1 MITLLLF
8 GSFFLFLALGIPVAF
23 SLGLAAV
30 TVLIT
35 TDGFQVLDVVPSV
48 MFPSM
53 SSGTLL
59 AIPFFILAGIV
70 MQYTG
75 ISQRLVDL
83 AFLVFGRFSHGL
95 AAVTIISA
103 FFFSAISGSGPATVA
118 AIGAILIP
126 ALVRNGYQKKHAVS
140 LVAASG
146 LMGIV
151 VPPSIA
157 FIIFAVVASEFGS
170 ISITRLFIAGIVP
183 GIIMALAF
191 FIAALFV
198 PRVRELAGLPVKSG
212 RGLLA
217 AGTGPSTTS
226 GAEAVVTSDST
237 VGPATASP
245 TPSTAS
251 ESGMTRTRLLKTGT
265 AGTSGP
271 TTGRA
276 TSAGSGATTAGAGSM
291 TGSGNGTVGVT
302 GTGTHAEGS
311 FGEFLAALV
320 KAIPGLLI
328 PVIILGGI
336 YGGIFTPTEAGAVA
350 SVFALLVGF
359 FVYRELKL
367 PDLPKVFLES
377 GVSTAVIMFI
387 VGVASLFSYVI
398 TVEGIAET
406 VSTAVLSV
414 TDNKFVILAVITIIL
429 LIVGAFVDAIS
440 AFYLFIPILVP
451 ILLGVGVDMT
461 TIGVFMTVNLAIG
474 LFTLPVGLNL
484 YVGAGIG
491 KIRIEEV
498 IRGVMP
504 FLIAAIIA
512 LLLITYIPAISNWL
526 PDLLDVG

>member
-1 MITLLLF
+1 MIALLLF
-8 GSFFLFLALGIPVAF
+8 GSFFLFLGLGIPVAF
-23 SLGLAAV
+23 ALGLSAV

-35 TDGFQVLDVVPSV
+35 TDGLQVLDVVPSV

-59 AIPFFILAGIV
+59 AIPFFVLAGIV

-146 LMGIV
+146 SMGIV

-157 FIIFAVVASEFGS
+157 FIIFAVVAAEFGKIS
-170 ISITRLFIAGIVP
+170 ISRLFIAGIVP

-198 PRVRELAGLPVKSG
+198 PRVRELAGLPVKTKTG
-212 RGLLA
+212 A
-217 AGTGPSTTS
+217 EAGTG
-226 GAEAVVTSDST
+226 
-237 VGPATASP
+237 TAS
-245 TPSTAS
+245 TGAS
-251 ESGMTRTRLLKTGT
+251 
-265 AGTSGP
+265 A
-271 TTGRA
+271 
-276 TSAGSGATTAGAGSM
+276 AGSGDGAAAGKTQLLTKNGKAASARSGSSGAGV
-291 TGSGNGTVGVT
+291 GTADPTVT
-302 GTGTHAEGS
+302 VNPAGG
-311 FGEFLAALV
+311 FGEILTALV

-350 SVFALLVGF
+350 SVYALIVGV
-359 FVYRELKL
+359 FVYRELTWK
-367 PDLPKVFLES
+367 DMPKVFLES

-398 TVEGIAET
+398 TVEGVADRISA
-406 VSTAVLSV
+406 AVLGV
-414 TDNKFVILAVITIIL
+414 TDNKYLILAAITIVL

-451 ILLGVGVDMT
+451 ILIGVGVDMT

-474 LFTLPVGLNL
+474 LFTPPVGLNL
-484 YVGAGIG
+484 YVGAVIG
-491 KIRIEEV
+491 KVKLEEV
-498 IRGVMP
+498 LRGVVP
-504 FLIAAIIA
+504 FLICAIIA

-526 PDLLDVG
+526 PDLLGVG

>member
-1 MITLLLF
+1 MIELLLF

-23 SLGLAAV
+23 SLGLSAV

-35 TDGFQVLDVVPSV
+35 TDGLQVLDVVPSV

-59 AIPFFILAGIV
+59 AIPFFVLAGII

-75 ISQRLVDL
+75 ISQRLIDL

-146 LMGIV
+146 SMGIV

-170 ISITRLFIAGIVP
+170 ISISRLFIAGIVP
-183 GIIMALAF
+183 GVIMAVAF
-191 FIAALFV
+191 FVAALFV
-198 PRVRELAGLPVKSG
+198 PRVRELAGLPTKAKSG
-212 RGLLA
+212 TSDSGLLTKGQNSA
-217 AGTGPSTTS
+217 AEATVTS
-226 GAEAVVTSDST
+226 GASAGASAGDGSTTTQLLT
-237 VGPATASP
+237 VGPDAADPTATVDP
-245 TPSTAS
+245 
-251 ESGMTRTRLLKTGT
+251 
-265 AGTSGP
+265 
-271 TTGRA
+271 
-276 TSAGSGATTAGAGSM
+276 
-291 TGSGNGTVGVT
+291 
-302 GTGTHAEGS
+302 EGG
-311 FGEFLAALV
+311 FGEFLTALV

-336 YGGIFTPTEAGAVA
+336 YGGVFTPTEAGAVA
-350 SVFALLVGF
+350 SVFALLVGL
-359 FVYRELKL
+359 FVYRELKWT
-367 PDLPKVFLES
+367 DLPKVFLES

-398 TVEGIAET
+398 TVEGIAER
-406 VSTAVLSV
+406 VSTAVLGV
-414 TDNKFVILAVITIIL
+414 TDNKFVILAVITVIL

-474 LFTLPVGLNL
+474 LFTPPVGLNL

-491 KIRIEEV
+491 KVKLEEV
-498 IRGVMP
+498 VRGIMP
-504 FLIAAIIA
+504 FLICAIIA
-512 LLLITYIPAISNWL
+512 LLFITYIPAISNWL
-526 PDLLDVG
+526 PDLLGVG

>member
-8 GSFFLFLALGIPVAF
+8 GSFFLFLGLGIPVAF

-30 TVLIT
+30 VTLVT
-35 TDGFQVLDVVPSV
+35 TDGIQVLDVVPSV

-83 AFLVFGRFSHGL
+83 AFLIFGRLRHGL

-146 LMGIV
+146 SMGIV

-157 FIIFAVVASEFGS
+157 FIIFAVVAAEFGS
-170 ISITRLFIAGIVP
+170 ISISRLFIAGIVP

-198 PRVRELAGLPVKSG
+198 PRVRELAGLPVKAKTDTE
-212 RGLLA
+212 A
-217 AGTGPSTTS
+217 A
-226 GAEAVVTSDST
+226 
-237 VGPATASP
+237 
-245 TPSTAS
+245 
-251 ESGMTRTRLLKTGT
+251 
-265 AGTSGP
+265 
-271 TTGRA
+271 
-276 TSAGSGATTAGAGSM
+276 AGSGATGPAAGASTSANAAPGSANGASG
-291 TGSGNGTVGVT
+291 TGGSGDRAAGSKTQLLTTNGKAASASSGVSGSGPVGSGDPTATVDP
-302 GTGTHAEGS
+302 EGG
-311 FGEFLAALV
+311 FGEILTALV

-350 SVFALLVGF
+350 SVYALIVGV
-359 FVYRELKL
+359 FVYRELTWK
-367 PDLPKVFLES
+367 DMPKVFLES

-398 TVEGIAET
+398 TVEGVADRI
-406 VSTAVLSV
+406 SSAVLSV
-414 TDNKFVILAVITIIL
+414 TDNKYLILAAITIIL

-451 ILLGVGVDMT
+451 ILIGVGVDMT

-474 LFTLPVGLNL
+474 LFTPPVGLNL

-491 KIRIEEV
+491 KIKLEEV
-498 IRGVMP
+498 VRGIVP
-504 FLIAAIIA
+504 FLVCAIIA
-512 LLLITYIPAISNWL
+512 LLLITYIPALSNWL
-526 PDLLDVG
+526 PDLLGVG

>member
-1 MITLLLF
+1 MIALLLF
-8 GSFFLFLALGIPVAF
+8 GSFFLFLGLGIPVAF
-23 SLGLAAV
+23 ALGLSAV
-30 TVLIT
+30 VTLVT
-35 TDGFQVLDVVPSV
+35 TDGVQVLDVVPSV

-83 AFLVFGRFSHGL
+83 AFLIFGRLRHGL

-146 LMGIV
+146 SMGIV

-157 FIIFAVVASEFGS
+157 FIIFAVVAAEFGKIS
-170 ISITRLFIAGIVP
+170 ISRLFIAGIVP
-183 GIIMALAF
+183 GIIMAVAF

-198 PRVRELAGLPVKSG
+198 PRVRELAGLPVRTK
-212 RGLLA
+212 
-217 AGTGPSTTS
+217 PD
-226 GAEAVVTSDST
+226 AEAVMGSTST
-237 VGPATASP
+237 GAS
-245 TPSTAS
+245 AS
-251 ESGMTRTRLLKTGT
+251 G
-265 AGTSGP
+265 
-271 TTGRA
+271 
-276 TSAGSGATTAGAGSM
+276 SAGADSAGNGGSGDSAAGSKTQLLTANGKAASANSGS
-291 TGSGNGTVGVT
+291 TGSSVGAADPTATVNP
-302 GTGTHAEGS
+302 EGG
-311 FGEFLAALV
+311 FGEIMTALV

-336 YGGIFTPTEAGAVA
+336 YGGVFTPTEAGAVA
-350 SVFALLVGF
+350 SVYALIVGV
-359 FVYRELKL
+359 FVYRELTWK
-367 PDLPKVFLES
+367 DMPKVFLES

-398 TVEGIAET
+398 TVEGVADRI
-406 VSTAVLSV
+406 STAVLGV
-414 TDNKFVILAVITIIL
+414 TDNKYLILAAITIIL

-451 ILLGVGVDMT
+451 ILIGVGVDMT

-474 LFTLPVGLNL
+474 LFTPPVGLNL

-491 KIRIEEV
+491 KAKLEEV
-498 IRGVMP
+498 VRGILP
-504 FLIAAIIA
+504 FLVCAIVA

-526 PDLLDVG
+526 PDLLGVG

>member
-1 MITLLLF
+1 MIELLLF

-23 SLGLAAV
+23 SLGLSAV

-35 TDGFQVLDVVPSV
+35 TDGLQVLDVVPSV

-59 AIPFFILAGIV
+59 AIPFFVLAGII

-75 ISQRLVDL
+75 ISQRLIDL
-83 AFLVFGRFSHGL
+83 AFIVFGRFSHGL

-126 ALVRNGYQKKHAVS
+126 ALVRNGYAKKHAIS

-146 LMGIV
+146 SMGIV

-157 FIIFAVVASEFGS
+157 FIIFAVVASEYGS
-170 ISITRLFIAGIVP
+170 ISISRLFIAGIVP
-183 GIIMALAF
+183 GIIMAAAF

-198 PRVRELAGLPVKSG
+198 PRVRDLAGLPVKSG
-212 RGLLA
+212 RE
-217 AGTGPSTTS
+217 PRSETT
-226 GAEAVVTSDST
+226 GAEAN
-237 VGPATASP
+237 AASAGDG
-245 TPSTAS
+245 AS
-251 ESGMTRTRLLKTGT
+251 AS
-265 AGTSGP
+265 AGTSG
-271 TTGRA
+271 TRTL
-276 TSAGSGATTAGAGSM
+276 TS
-291 TGSGNGTVGVT
+291 TGSGGTRHPGT
-302 GTGTHAEGS
+302 RHPGTGHPGS
-311 FGEFLAALV
+311 GDGPVPAPTDTVDPNGGLAEFLGLLV

-350 SVFALLVGF
+350 SVFALAVGI
-359 FVYRELKL
+359 FVYRELKWT
-367 PDLPKVFLES
+367 DLPKVFLES

-398 TVEGIAET
+398 TVEGVADR
-406 VSTAVLSV
+406 VSTAVLGV

-451 ILLGVGVDMT
+451 ILIGVGVDMT

-474 LFTLPVGLNL
+474 LFTPPVGLNL

-491 KIRIEEV
+491 KARLEDV
-498 IRGVMP
+498 VRGILP
-504 FLIAAIIA
+504 FLICAIIA

-526 PDLLDVG
+526 PDILGVG

>member
-1 MITLLLF
+1 EMSALLLF
-8 GSFFLFLALGIPVAF
+8 GSFFLFLGIGITVAF
-23 SLGLAAV
+23 SLGLSAV
-30 TVLIT
+30 FNQAT
-35 TDGFQVLDVVPSV
+35 TDGVQVLGVVPSV

-83 AFLVFGRFSHGL
+83 AFLIFGRFSHGL

-126 ALVRNGYQKKHAVS
+126 ALVRNGYRKKHAVS

-146 LMGIV
+146 AMGIV

-157 FIIFAVVASEFGS
+157 FIIFAVVAAEFGS
-170 ISITRLFIAGIVP
+170 ISISRLFIAGIVP

-191 FIAALFV
+191 LIAALFV
-198 PRVRELAGLPVKSG
+198 PRVREVAGLPVRAGAKTG
-212 RGLLA
+212 RLLA
-217 AGTGPSTTS
+217 AGPTETGTTAS
-226 GAEAVVTSDST
+226 RAKNQST
-237 VGPATASP
+237 VDSENGP
-245 TPSTAS
+245 
-251 ESGMTRTRLLKTGT
+251 G
-265 AGTSGP
+265 AGEQ
-271 TTGRA
+271 
-276 TSAGSGATTAGAGSM
+276 SAGKTKLLAAGGRGKSAATGGGGAGSA
-291 TGSGNGTVGVT
+291 TSGSASDPFAADPTVTVDSDG
-302 GTGTHAEGS
+302 G
-311 FGEFLAALV
+311 FGEILTALL
-320 KAIPGLLI
+320 KAVPGLLI

-350 SVFALLVGF
+350 SVYALVVGV
-359 FVYRELKL
+359 FVYRELTWK
-367 PDLPKVFLES
+367 DMPKVFLES

-398 TVEGIAET
+398 TVEGVAERI
-406 VSTAVLSV
+406 STAVLSV
-414 TDNKFVILAVITIIL
+414 TDNKYLILAVITVIL

-451 ILLGVGVDMT
+451 ILIGVGVDMT

-474 LFTLPVGLNL
+474 LFTPPVG
-484 YVGAGIG
+484 
-491 KIRIEEV
+491 
-498 IRGVMP
+498 
-504 FLIAAIIA
+504 
-512 LLLITYIPAISNWL
+512 
-526 PDLLDVG
+526 

>member
-1 MITLLLF
+1 MIALLLF
-8 GSFFLFLALGIPVAF
+8 GSFFLFLGLGIPVAF
-23 SLGLAAV
+23 ALGLSAV
-30 TVLIT
+30 VTLVT
-35 TDGFQVLDVVPSV
+35 TDGVQVLDVVPSV

-83 AFLVFGRFSHGL
+83 AFLIFGRLRHGL

-146 LMGIV
+146 SMGIV

-157 FIIFAVVASEFGS
+157 FIIFAVVAAEFGS
-170 ISITRLFIAGIVP
+170 ISISRLFIAGIVP

-198 PRVRELAGLPVKSG
+198 PRVRELAGLPVK
-212 RGLLA
+212 A
-217 AGTGPSTTS
+217 KP
-226 GAEAVVTSDST
+226 GAEAGPGS
-237 VGPATASP
+237 PATGAS
-245 TPSTAS
+245 A
-251 ESGMTRTRLLKTGT
+251 
-265 AGTSGP
+265 
-271 TTGRA
+271 
-276 TSAGSGATTAGAGSM
+276 AGSGDGAAAGKTQLLTKNGKVASASSGSSGAGV
-291 TGSGNGTVGVT
+291 GTADPTVT
-302 GTGTHAEGS
+302 VNPAGG
-311 FGEFLAALV
+311 FGEILTALV

-350 SVFALLVGF
+350 SVYALIVGV
-359 FVYRELKL
+359 FVYRELTWK
-367 PDLPKVFLES
+367 DMPKVFLES

-398 TVEGIAET
+398 TVEGVADRI
-406 VSTAVLSV
+406 STAVLGV
-414 TDNKFVILAVITIIL
+414 TDNKYLILAAITIIL

-451 ILLGVGVDMT
+451 ILIGVGVDMT

-474 LFTLPVGLNL
+474 LFTPPVGLNL

-491 KIRIEEV
+491 KVKLEEV
-498 IRGVMP
+498 VRGVVP
-504 FLIAAIIA
+504 FLICAIIA

-526 PDLLDVG
+526 PDLLGVG

>member
-1 MITLLLF
+1 MIALLLF
-8 GSFFLFLALGIPVAF
+8 GSFFLFLGLGIPVAF
-23 SLGLAAV
+23 ALGLSAV
-30 TVLIT
+30 VTLVT
-35 TDGFQVLDVVPSV
+35 TDGVQVLDVVPSV

-83 AFLVFGRFSHGL
+83 AFLIFGRLRHGL

-146 LMGIV
+146 SMGIV

-157 FIIFAVVASEFGS
+157 FIIFAVVAAEFGKIS
-170 ISITRLFIAGIVP
+170 ISRLFIAGIVP

-198 PRVRELAGLPVKSG
+198 PRVRELAGLPVK
-212 RGLLA
+212 A
-217 AGTGPSTTS
+217 KP
-226 GAEAVVTSDST
+226 GAEAGPGS
-237 VGPATASP
+237 PATGAS
-245 TPSTAS
+245 A
-251 ESGMTRTRLLKTGT
+251 
-265 AGTSGP
+265 
-271 TTGRA
+271 
-276 TSAGSGATTAGAGSM
+276 AGSGDGAAAGKTQLLTKNGKAASAESGS
-291 TGSGNGTVGVT
+291 SGADVGTVDPTVT
-302 GTGTHAEGS
+302 VNPEGG
-311 FGEFLAALV
+311 FGEILTALV

-328 PVIILGGI
+328 PVIIFGGI

-350 SVFALLVGF
+350 SVYALIVGV
-359 FVYRELKL
+359 FVYRELTWK
-367 PDLPKVFLES
+367 DMPKVFLES

-398 TVEGIAET
+398 TVEGVADRI
-406 VSTAVLSV
+406 STAVLGV
-414 TDNKFVILAVITIIL
+414 TDNKYLILAAITIIL

-451 ILLGVGVDMT
+451 ILIGVGVDMT

-474 LFTLPVGLNL
+474 LFTPPVGLNL

-491 KIRIEEV
+491 KVKLEEV
-498 IRGVMP
+498 VRGVVP
-504 FLIAAIIA
+504 FLICAIIA

-526 PDLLDVG
+526 PDLLGVG

>member
-8 GSFFLFLALGIPVAF
+8 GSFFLFLGLGIPVAF
-23 SLGLAAV
+23 ALGLSAV
-30 TVLIT
+30 VTLVT
-35 TDGFQVLDVVPSV
+35 TDGVQVLDVVPSV

-59 AIPFFILAGIV
+59 AIPFFVLAGIV

-146 LMGIV
+146 SMGIV

-157 FIIFAVVASEFGS
+157 FIIFAVVAAEFGS
-170 ISITRLFIAGIVP
+170 ISISRLFIAGIVP

-191 FIAALFV
+191 FVAALFV
-198 PRVRELAGLPVKSG
+198 PRVREVAGLPVKNRTGAEAGPGSASTG
-212 RGLLA
+212 AGGARSTAVDGG
-217 AGTGPSTTS
+217 AGTGGSGDGAAAGKTQLLTTDGRVASASS
-226 GAEAVVTSDST
+226 GS
-237 VGPATASP
+237 G
-245 TPSTAS
+245 AS
-251 ESGMTRTRLLKTGT
+251 ESGSL
-265 AGTSGP
+265 
-271 TTGRA
+271 
-276 TSAGSGATTAGAGSM
+276 GSGSV
-291 TGSGNGTVGVT
+291 GSGSVGPGDPTATVDPHGGVS
-302 GTGTHAEGS
+302 EILS
-311 FGEFLAALV
+311 ALV

-350 SVFALLVGF
+350 SVYALIVGV
-359 FVYRELKL
+359 FVYRELGWK
-367 PDLPKVFLES
+367 DLPKVFLES

-398 TVEGIAET
+398 TVEGIAERI
-406 VSTAVLSV
+406 STAVLSV
-414 TDNKFVILAVITIIL
+414 TDNKYLILAVITVVL

-451 ILLGVGVDMT
+451 ILIGVGVDMT

-474 LFTLPVGLNL
+474 LFTPPVGLNL

-491 KIRIEEV
+491 KVRLEEV
-498 IRGVMP
+498 VRGIMP
-504 FLIAAIIA
+504 FLVCAIIA

-526 PDLLDVG
+526 PDLLGVG

>member
-1 MITLLLF
+1 MIALLLF
-8 GSFFLFLALGIPVAF
+8 GSFFLFLGLGIPVAF
-23 SLGLAAV
+23 ALGLSAV
-30 TVLIT
+30 VTLVT

-83 AFLVFGRFSHGL
+83 AFLIFGRLRHGL

-126 ALVRNGYQKKHAVS
+126 ALVRHGYQKKHAVS

-146 LMGIV
+146 SMGIV

-157 FIIFAVVASEFGS
+157 FIIFAVVVAEFGKIS
-170 ISITRLFIAGIVP
+170 ISRLFIAGIVP

-198 PRVRELAGLPVKSG
+198 PRVRELAGLPV
-212 RGLLA
+212 RA
-217 AGTGPSTTS
+217 TT
-226 GAEAVVTSDST
+226 GAE
-237 VGPATASP
+237 
-245 TPSTAS
+245 
-251 ESGMTRTRLLKTGT
+251 
-265 AGTSGP
+265 
-271 TTGRA
+271 
-276 TSAGSGATTAGAGSM
+276 AGAGSTSTAAGSDSAGNGGSGASVAGDSAAAGKTQLLTTNGKAASASSGS
-291 TGSGNGTVGVT
+291 TGSGVGTVDPTVT
-302 GTGTHAEGS
+302 DHHDGG
-311 FGEFLAALV
+311 FGEFMSALV

-350 SVFALLVGF
+350 SVYALVVGV
-359 FVYRELKL
+359 FVYRELSWK
-367 PDLPKVFLES
+367 DMPKVFLES

-398 TVEGIAET
+398 TVEGVADRI
-406 VSTAVLSV
+406 STAVLGV
-414 TDNKFVILAVITIIL
+414 TDNKYLILAAITIIL

-440 AFYLFIPILVP
+440 AFYLFVPILVP
-451 ILLGVGVDMT
+451 ILIGVGVDMT

-474 LFTLPVGLNL
+474 LFTPPVGLNL

-491 KIRIEEV
+491 KIRLEEV
-498 IRGVMP
+498 ARGIMP
-504 FLIAAIIA
+504 FLICAIIA

-526 PDLLDVG
+526 PDLLGVG

>member
-1 MITLLLF
+1 MIALLLF
-8 GSFFLFLALGIPVAF
+8 GSFFLFLGLGIPVAF
-23 SLGLAAV
+23 ALGLSAV
-30 TVLIT
+30 VTLVT
-35 TDGFQVLDVVPSV
+35 TDGVQVLDVVPSV

-83 AFLVFGRFSHGL
+83 AFLIFGRLRHGL

-146 LMGIV
+146 SMGIV

-157 FIIFAVVASEFGS
+157 FIIFAVVAAEFGKIS
-170 ISITRLFIAGIVP
+170 ISRLFIAGIVP

-198 PRVRELAGLPVKSG
+198 PRVRELAGLPVK
-212 RGLLA
+212 A
-217 AGTGPSTTS
+217 KT
-226 GAEAVVTSDST
+226 GAEAGPGSAST
-237 VGPATASP
+237 GATA
-245 TPSTAS
+245 
-251 ESGMTRTRLLKTGT
+251 
-265 AGTSGP
+265 
-271 TTGRA
+271 
-276 TSAGSGATTAGAGSM
+276 
-291 TGSGNGTVGVT
+291 TGSGSGSAGNGGSGDGAAGGKTQLLTTNGKAASASSGSSGSGVGTVDPTVT
-302 GTGTHAEGS
+302 VNPEGG
-311 FGEFLAALV
+311 FGEIMTALV

-350 SVFALLVGF
+350 SVYALIVGV
-359 FVYRELKL
+359 FVYRELGWK
-367 PDLPKVFLES
+367 DMPKVFLES

-398 TVEGIAET
+398 TVEGVADRI
-406 VSTAVLSV
+406 STAVLGV
-414 TDNKFVILAVITIIL
+414 TDNKYLILAAITIIL

-451 ILLGVGVDMT
+451 ILIGVGVDMT

-474 LFTLPVGLNL
+474 LFTPIV
-484 YVGAGIG
+484 VMSTPTPMRIG
-491 KIRIEEV
+491 TRIGMN
-498 IRGVMP
+498 R
-504 FLIAAIIA
+504 
-512 LLLITYIPAISNWL
+512 
-526 PDLLDVG
+526 

>member
-1 MITLLLF
+1 MIALLLF
-8 GSFFLFLALGIPVAF
+8 GSFFLFLGIGIPVAF
-23 SLGLAAV
+23 SLGLSAV
-30 TVLIT
+30 FTLVT
-35 TDGFQVLDVVPSV
+35 TDGVQVLGVVPSV

-83 AFLVFGRFSHGL
+83 AFLIFGRFSHGL

-146 LMGIV
+146 SMGIV

-157 FIIFAVVASEFGS
+157 FIIFAVVAAEFGS
-170 ISITRLFIAGIVP
+170 ISISRLFIAGIVP

-198 PRVRELAGLPVKSG
+198 PRVRELAGLPARAGAKTG
-212 RGLLA
+212 RLLA
-217 AGTGPSTTS
+217 AGPTEVGTTAS
-226 GAEAVVTSDST
+226 GAESQSRVDSENGADEQSAGKT
-237 VGPATASP
+237 KLLAAGGRGKSAANGNGGAAS
-245 TPSTAS
+245 A
-251 ESGMTRTRLLKTGT
+251 
-265 AGTSGP
+265 TSGSGSDPFAANP
-271 TTGRA
+271 TA
-276 TSAGSGATTAGAGSM
+276 TVDSDGGFAEILTA
-291 TGSGNGTVGVT
+291 
-302 GTGTHAEGS
+302 
-311 FGEFLAALV
+311 LL

-350 SVFALLVGF
+350 SVYAVVVGV
-359 FVYRELKL
+359 FVYRELTWK
-367 PDLPKVFLES
+367 DMPKVFLES

-398 TVEGIAET
+398 TVEGVAERI
-406 VSTAVLSV
+406 STAVLSV
-414 TDNKFVILAVITIIL
+414 TDNKYLILAVITVIL
-429 LIVGAFVDAIS
+429 FIVGAFVDAIS

-451 ILLGVGVDMT
+451 ILIGVGVDMT

-474 LFTLPVGLNL
+474 LFTPPVGLNL

-491 KIRIEEV
+491 KVRLEEV
-498 IRGVMP
+498 VRGIMP
-504 FLIAAIIA
+504 FLICAIIA

-526 PDLLDVG
+526 PDLLGVG

>member
-1 MITLLLF
+1 MIALLLF
-8 GSFFLFLALGIPVAF
+8 GSFFLFLGLGIPVAF
-23 SLGLAAV
+23 ALGLSAV
-30 TVLIT
+30 VTLVT
-35 TDGFQVLDVVPSV
+35 TDGVQVLDVVPSV

-83 AFLVFGRFSHGL
+83 AFLIFGRLRHGL

-146 LMGIV
+146 SMGIV

-157 FIIFAVVASEFGS
+157 FIIFAVVAAEFGS
-170 ISITRLFIAGIVP
+170 ISISRLFIAGIVP

-198 PRVRELAGLPVKSG
+198 PRVRELAGLPVK
-212 RGLLA
+212 A
-217 AGTGPSTTS
+217 KP
-226 GAEAVVTSDST
+226 GAEAGPGS
-237 VGPATASP
+237 PATGAS
-245 TPSTAS
+245 A
-251 ESGMTRTRLLKTGT
+251 
-265 AGTSGP
+265 
-271 TTGRA
+271 
-276 TSAGSGATTAGAGSM
+276 AGSGDGAAAGKTQLLTKNGKAASAESGS
-291 TGSGNGTVGVT
+291 SGADVGTVDPTVT
-302 GTGTHAEGS
+302 VNPEGG
-311 FGEFLAALV
+311 FGEILTALV

-350 SVFALLVGF
+350 SVYALIVGV
-359 FVYRELKL
+359 FVYRELTWK
-367 PDLPKVFLES
+367 DMPKVFLES

-398 TVEGIAET
+398 TVEGVADRI
-406 VSTAVLSV
+406 STAVLGV
-414 TDNKFVILAVITIIL
+414 TDNKYLILAAITIIL

-451 ILLGVGVDMT
+451 ILIGVGVDMT

-474 LFTLPVGLNL
+474 LFTPPVGLNL

-491 KIRIEEV
+491 KVKLEEV
-498 IRGVMP
+498 VRGVVP
-504 FLIAAIIA
+504 FLICAIIA

-526 PDLLDVG
+526 PDLLGVG

>member
-1 MITLLLF
+1 MIALLLF
-8 GSFFLFLALGIPVAF
+8 GSFFLFLGLGIPVAF
-23 SLGLAAV
+23 ALGLSAV
-30 TVLIT
+30 VTLVT
-35 TDGFQVLDVVPSV
+35 TDGVQVLDVVPSV

-83 AFLVFGRFSHGL
+83 AFLIFGRLRHGL

-146 LMGIV
+146 SMGIV

-157 FIIFAVVASEFGS
+157 FIIFAVVAAEFGKIS
-170 ISITRLFIAGIVP
+170 ISRLFIAGIVP
-183 GIIMALAF
+183 GIIMAVAF

-198 PRVRELAGLPVKSG
+198 PRVRELAGLPVRTK
-212 RGLLA
+212 
-217 AGTGPSTTS
+217 PD
-226 GAEAVVTSDST
+226 AEAVTGSTS
-237 VGPATASP
+237 
-245 TPSTAS
+245 
-251 ESGMTRTRLLKTGT
+251 TGT
-265 AGTSGP
+265 SASG
-271 TTGRA
+271 
-276 TSAGSGATTAGAGSM
+276 SAGADSAGNGGSGDSAAGSKTQLLTANGKAASASSGS
-291 TGSGNGTVGVT
+291 TGSSVGAADPTATVNP
-302 GTGTHAEGS
+302 EGG
-311 FGEFLAALV
+311 FGEIMTALV

-336 YGGIFTPTEAGAVA
+336 YGGVFTPTEAGAVA
-350 SVFALLVGF
+350 SVYALIVGV
-359 FVYRELKL
+359 FVYRELTWK
-367 PDLPKVFLES
+367 DMPKVFLES

-398 TVEGIAET
+398 TVEGVADRI
-406 VSTAVLSV
+406 STAVLGV
-414 TDNKFVILAVITIIL
+414 TDNKYLILAAITIIL

-451 ILLGVGVDMT
+451 ILIGVGVDMT

-474 LFTLPVGLNL
+474 LFTPPVGLNL

-491 KIRIEEV
+491 KAKLEEV
-498 IRGVMP
+498 VRGILP
-504 FLIAAIIA
+504 FLVCAIVA

-526 PDLLDVG
+526 PDLLGVG

>member
-1 MITLLLF
+1 MIELLLF

-23 SLGLAAV
+23 SLGLSAV

-35 TDGFQVLDVVPSV
+35 TDGLQVLDVVPSV

-59 AIPFFILAGIV
+59 AIPFFVLAGII

-75 ISQRLVDL
+75 ISQRLIDL
-83 AFLVFGRFSHGL
+83 AFIVFGRFSHGL

-126 ALVRNGYQKKHAVS
+126 ALVRNGYAKKHAIS

-146 LMGIV
+146 SMGIV

-157 FIIFAVVASEFGS
+157 FIIFAVVASEYGS
-170 ISITRLFIAGIVP
+170 ISISRLFIAGVVP
-183 GIIMALAF
+183 GVIMAVAF

-198 PRVRELAGLPVKSG
+198 PRVREVAGLPVKSG
-212 RGLLA
+212 KVPEAVEAEA
-217 AGTGPSTTS
+217 AGNTN
-226 GAEAVVTSDST
+226 
-237 VGPATASP
+237 
-245 TPSTAS
+245 
-251 ESGMTRTRLLKTGT
+251 
-265 AGTSGP
+265 
-271 TTGRA
+271 A
-276 TSAGSGATTAGAGSM
+276 TSAGTVTTATATATAPS
-291 TGSGNGTVGVT
+291 GSGE
-302 GTGTHAEGS
+302 AEGGFS
-311 FGEFLAALV
+311 EFLSLLV

-350 SVFALLVGF
+350 SVFALAVGL
-359 FVYRELKL
+359 FVYRELKWS
-367 PDLPKVFLES
+367 DLPKVFLES

-398 TVEGIAET
+398 TVEGIAEEVSAT
-406 VSTAVLSV
+406 VLGI
-414 TDNKFVILAVITIIL
+414 TDNKFVILAVITVIL

-451 ILLGVGVDMT
+451 ILVGVGVDMT

-474 LFTLPVGLNL
+474 LFTPPVGLNL

-491 KIRIEEV
+491 KARLEEV
-498 IRGVMP
+498 VRGILP
-504 FLIAAIIA
+504 FLICAIIA

-526 PDLLDVG
+526 PDLLGVG

>member
-1 MITLLLF
+1 MIALLLF
-8 GSFFLFLALGIPVAF
+8 GSFFLFLGLGIPVAF
-23 SLGLAAV
+23 ALGLSAV
-30 TVLIT
+30 VTLVT
-35 TDGFQVLDVVPSV
+35 TDGVQVLDVVPSV

-83 AFLVFGRFSHGL
+83 AFLIFGRLRHGL

-126 ALVRNGYQKKHAVS
+126 ALIRNGYQKKHAVS

-146 LMGIV
+146 SMGIV

-157 FIIFAVVASEFGS
+157 FIIFAVVAAEFGKIS
-170 ISITRLFIAGIVP
+170 ISRLFIAGIVP

-198 PRVRELAGLPVKSG
+198 PRVRELAGLPVK
-212 RGLLA
+212 A
-217 AGTGPSTTS
+217 KT
-226 GAEAVVTSDST
+226 GAEAGPGSAST
-237 VGPATASP
+237 GATA
-245 TPSTAS
+245 
-251 ESGMTRTRLLKTGT
+251 
-265 AGTSGP
+265 
-271 TTGRA
+271 
-276 TSAGSGATTAGAGSM
+276 
-291 TGSGNGTVGVT
+291 TGSGSGSAGNGGSGDGAAGGKTQLLTTNGKAASASSGSSGSGVGTVDPTVT
-302 GTGTHAEGS
+302 VNPEGG
-311 FGEFLAALV
+311 FGEIMTALV

-350 SVFALLVGF
+350 SVYALIVGV
-359 FVYRELKL
+359 FVYRELGWK
-367 PDLPKVFLES
+367 DMPKVFLES

-398 TVEGIAET
+398 TVEGVADRI
-406 VSTAVLSV
+406 STAVLGV
-414 TDNKFVILAVITIIL
+414 TDNKYLILAAITIIL

-451 ILLGVGVDMT
+451 ILIGVGVDMT

-474 LFTLPVGLNL
+474 LFTPPVGLNL

-491 KIRIEEV
+491 KVKLEEV
-498 IRGVMP
+498 VRGIMP
-504 FLIAAIIA
+504 FLICAIIA
-512 LLLITYIPAISNWL
+512 LLFITYIPAISNWL
-526 PDLLDVG
+526 PDLLGVG

>member
-1 MITLLLF
+1 MIALLLF
-8 GSFFLFLALGIPVAF
+8 GSFFLFLGLGIPVAF
-23 SLGLAAV
+23 ALGLSAV
-30 TVLIT
+30 VTLVT
-35 TDGFQVLDVVPSV
+35 TDGVQVLDVVPSV

-83 AFLVFGRFSHGL
+83 AFLIFGRLRHGL

-146 LMGIV
+146 SMGIV

-157 FIIFAVVASEFGS
+157 FIIFAVVAAEFGKIS
-170 ISITRLFIAGIVP
+170 ISRLFIAGIVP
-183 GIIMALAF
+183 GIIMAVAF

-198 PRVRELAGLPVKSG
+198 PRVRELAGLPVRTK
-212 RGLLA
+212 
-217 AGTGPSTTS
+217 PD
-226 GAEAVVTSDST
+226 AEAVPGSTS
-237 VGPATASP
+237 
-245 TPSTAS
+245 
-251 ESGMTRTRLLKTGT
+251 TGT
-265 AGTSGP
+265 PASGLVGIDSVGNGGSGDGAAAGKTQLL
-271 TTGRA
+271 TTEGKA
-276 TSAGSGATTAGAGSM
+276 TSASSGFSGSGSS
-291 TGSGNGTVGVT
+291 GSGVGTADPTVT
-302 GTGTHAEGS
+302 VNPEGG
-311 FGEFLAALV
+311 FGEIMAALV

-350 SVFALLVGF
+350 SVYALIVGV
-359 FVYRELKL
+359 FVYRELGWK
-367 PDLPKVFLES
+367 DMPKVFLES

-398 TVEGIAET
+398 TVEGVADRI
-406 VSTAVLSV
+406 STAVLGV
-414 TDNKFVILAVITIIL
+414 TDNKYLILAAITIIL

-451 ILLGVGVDMT
+451 ILIGVGVDMT

-474 LFTLPVGLNL
+474 LFTPPVGLNL

-491 KIRIEEV
+491 KVKLEEV
-498 IRGVMP
+498 VRGIMP
-504 FLIAAIIA
+504 FLICAIIA

-526 PDLLDVG
+526 PDLLGVG

>member
-1 MITLLLF
+1 MIALLLF
-8 GSFFLFLALGIPVAF
+8 GSFFLFLGLGIPVAF
-23 SLGLAAV
+23 ALGLSAV
-30 TVLIT
+30 VTLVT

-83 AFLVFGRFSHGL
+83 AFLIFGRLRHGL

-146 LMGIV
+146 SMGIV

-157 FIIFAVVASEFGS
+157 FIIFAVVAAEFGS
-170 ISITRLFIAGIVP
+170 ISISRLFIAGIVP

-198 PRVRELAGLPVKSG
+198 PRVRELAGLPVRAK
-212 RGLLA
+212 
-217 AGTGPSTTS
+217 T
-226 GAEAVVTSDST
+226 GAEAGAGSTSS
-237 VGPATASP
+237 
-245 TPSTAS
+245 
-251 ESGMTRTRLLKTGT
+251 
-265 AGTSGP
+265 AGGSD
-271 TTGRA
+271 
-276 TSAGSGATTAGAGSM
+276 SAGSG
-291 TGSGNGTVGVT
+291 GSGDGAAGDSAAVGKTQLLTTNGKAASASSGSSGSGVGTVDPTVT
-302 GTGTHAEGS
+302 AHHDGG
-311 FGEFLAALV
+311 FGEFMSALI

-350 SVFALLVGF
+350 SVYALVVGV
-359 FVYRELKL
+359 FVYRELTWK
-367 PDLPKVFLES
+367 DMPKVFLES

-398 TVEGIAET
+398 TVEGVADRI
-406 VSTAVLSV
+406 STAVLGV
-414 TDNKFVILAVITIIL
+414 TDNKYLILAAITIIL

-451 ILLGVGVDMT
+451 ILIGVGVDMT

-474 LFTLPVGLNL
+474 LFTPPVGLNL

-491 KIRIEEV
+491 KIKLEEV
-498 IRGVMP
+498 ARGIMP
-504 FLIAAIIA
+504 FLICAIIA

-526 PDLLDVG
+526 PDLLGVG

>member
-1 MITLLLF
+1 MIALLLF
-8 GSFFLFLALGIPVAF
+8 GSFFLFLGLGIPVAF
-23 SLGLAAV
+23 ALGLSAV
-30 TVLIT
+30 VTLVT
-35 TDGFQVLDVVPSV
+35 TDGVQVLDVVPSV

-83 AFLVFGRFSHGL
+83 AFLIFGRLRHGL

-146 LMGIV
+146 SMGIV

-157 FIIFAVVASEFGS
+157 FIIFAVVAAEFGKIS
-170 ISITRLFIAGIVP
+170 ISRLFIAGIVP

-198 PRVRELAGLPVKSG
+198 PRVRELAGLPVK
-212 RGLLA
+212 A
-217 AGTGPSTTS
+217 KT
-226 GAEAVVTSDST
+226 GAEA
-237 VGPATASP
+237 GPGSAS
-245 TPSTAS
+245 
-251 ESGMTRTRLLKTGT
+251 TGT
-265 AGTSGP
+265 
-271 TTGRA
+271 
-276 TSAGSGATTAGAGSM
+276 TA
-291 TGSGNGTVGVT
+291 TGSGSGSAGNGGSGDGAAGGKTQLLTTNGKAASASSGSSGSGVGTVDPTVT
-302 GTGTHAEGS
+302 VNPEGG
-311 FGEFLAALV
+311 FGEIMTALV

-350 SVFALLVGF
+350 SVYALIVGV
-359 FVYRELKL
+359 FVYRELGWK
-367 PDLPKVFLES
+367 DMPKVFLES

-398 TVEGIAET
+398 TVEGVADRI
-406 VSTAVLSV
+406 STAVLGV
-414 TDNKFVILAVITIIL
+414 TDNKYLILAAITIIL

-451 ILLGVGVDMT
+451 ILIGVGVDMT

-474 LFTLPVGLNL
+474 LFTPPVGLNL

-491 KIRIEEV
+491 KVKLEEV
-498 IRGVMP
+498 VRGVLP
-504 FLIAAIIA
+504 FLVCAIIA

-526 PDLLDVG
+526 PDLLGVG

>member
-1 MITLLLF
+1 MIALLLF
-8 GSFFLFLALGIPVAF
+8 GSFFLFLGLGIPVAF
-23 SLGLAAV
+23 ALGLSAV
-30 TVLIT
+30 VTLVT
-35 TDGFQVLDVVPSV
+35 TDGVQVLDVVPSV

-83 AFLVFGRFSHGL
+83 AFLIFGRLRHGL

-146 LMGIV
+146 SMGIV

-157 FIIFAVVASEFGS
+157 FIIFAVVAAEFGKIS
-170 ISITRLFIAGIVP
+170 ISRLFIAGIVP

-198 PRVRELAGLPVKSG
+198 PRVRELAGLPVK
-212 RGLLA
+212 A
-217 AGTGPSTTS
+217 KT
-226 GAEAVVTSDST
+226 GAEAGPGSAST
-237 VGPATASP
+237 GAS
-245 TPSTAS
+245 A
-251 ESGMTRTRLLKTGT
+251 
-265 AGTSGP
+265 
-271 TTGRA
+271 
-276 TSAGSGATTAGAGSM
+276 
-291 TGSGNGTVGVT
+291 TGSGDDAPAGRTQLLTTNGKAASAKSGSS
-302 GTGTHAEGS
+302 GTGVGTADPTVTVNPAGG
-311 FGEFLAALV
+311 FGEILTALV

-350 SVFALLVGF
+350 SVYALIVGV
-359 FVYRELKL
+359 FVYRELTWK
-367 PDLPKVFLES
+367 DMPKVFLES

-398 TVEGIAET
+398 TVEGVADRI
-406 VSTAVLSV
+406 STAVLGV
-414 TDNKFVILAVITIIL
+414 TDNKYIILAAITIIL

-451 ILLGVGVDMT
+451 ILIGVGVDMT

-474 LFTLPVGLNL
+474 LFTPPVGLNL

-491 KIRIEEV
+491 KIRLEEV
-498 IRGVMP
+498 VRGVVP
-504 FLIAAIIA
+504 FLICAIIA

-526 PDLLDVG
+526 PDLLGVG

>member
-1 MITLLLF
+1 MIALLLF
-8 GSFFLFLALGIPVAF
+8 GSFFLFLGLGTPVAF
-23 SLGLAAV
+23 ALGLSAV
-30 TVLIT
+30 VTLVT
-35 TDGFQVLDVVPSV
+35 TDGVQVLDVVPSV

-83 AFLVFGRFSHGL
+83 AFLIFGRLRHGL

-146 LMGIV
+146 SMGIV

-157 FIIFAVVASEFGS
+157 FIIFAVVAAEFGKIS
-170 ISITRLFIAGIVP
+170 ISRLFIAGIVP

-198 PRVRELAGLPVKSG
+198 PRVRELAGLPVK
-212 RGLLA
+212 
-217 AGTGPSTTS
+217 TKT
-226 GAEAVVTSDST
+226 GAEA
-237 VGPATASP
+237 
-245 TPSTAS
+245 
-251 ESGMTRTRLLKTGT
+251 
-265 AGTSGP
+265 
-271 TTGRA
+271 
-276 TSAGSGATTAGAGSM
+276 GSGSASTGASA
-291 TGSGNGTVGVT
+291 TGSGDDAPAGRTQLLTTNGKAASASSGSSGAGVGTTDPTVTVNP
-302 GTGTHAEGS
+302 EGG
-311 FGEFLAALV
+311 FGEILTALV

-350 SVFALLVGF
+350 SVYALIVGV
-359 FVYRELKL
+359 FVYRELTWK
-367 PDLPKVFLES
+367 DMPKVFLES

-398 TVEGIAET
+398 TVEGVADRI
-406 VSTAVLSV
+406 STAVLGV
-414 TDNKFVILAVITIIL
+414 TDNKYLILAAITIIL

-451 ILLGVGVDMT
+451 ILIGVGVDMT

-474 LFTLPVGLNL
+474 LFTPPVGLNL

-491 KIRIEEV
+491 KVKLEEV
-498 IRGVMP
+498 LRGVVP
-504 FLIAAIIA
+504 FLICAIIA

-526 PDLLDVG
+526 PDLLGVG

>member
-1 MITLLLF
+1 MIALLLF
-8 GSFFLFLALGIPVAF
+8 GSFFLFLGLGIPVAF
-23 SLGLAAV
+23 ALGLSAV
-30 TVLIT
+30 VTLVT
-35 TDGFQVLDVVPSV
+35 TDGVQVLDVVPSV

-83 AFLVFGRFSHGL
+83 AFLIFGRLRHGL

-146 LMGIV
+146 SMGIV

-157 FIIFAVVASEFGS
+157 FIIFAVVAAEFGKIS
-170 ISITRLFIAGIVP
+170 ISRLFIAGIVP

-198 PRVRELAGLPVKSG
+198 PRVRELAGLPVK
-212 RGLLA
+212 A
-217 AGTGPSTTS
+217 KT
-226 GAEAVVTSDST
+226 GAEADPGS
-237 VGPATASP
+237 AS
-245 TPSTAS
+245 
-251 ESGMTRTRLLKTGT
+251 TGT
-265 AGTSGP
+265 
-271 TTGRA
+271 
-276 TSAGSGATTAGAGSM
+276 TA
-291 TGSGNGTVGVT
+291 TGSGSGSAGNGGSGDGAAGGKTQLLTTNGKAASASSGSSGSGVGTVDPTVT
-302 GTGTHAEGS
+302 VNPEGG
-311 FGEFLAALV
+311 FGEIMTALV

-350 SVFALLVGF
+350 SVYALIVGV
-359 FVYRELKL
+359 FVYRELGWK
-367 PDLPKVFLES
+367 DMPKVFLES

-398 TVEGIAET
+398 TVEGVADRI
-406 VSTAVLSV
+406 STAVLGV
-414 TDNKFVILAVITIIL
+414 TDNKYLILAAITIIL

-451 ILLGVGVDMT
+451 ILIGVGVDMT

-474 LFTLPVGLNL
+474 LFTPPVGLNL

-491 KIRIEEV
+491 KVKLEEV
-498 IRGVMP
+498 VRGIMP
-504 FLIAAIIA
+504 FLICAIIA
-512 LLLITYIPAISNWL
+512 LLFITYIPAISNWL
-526 PDLLDVG
+526 PDLLGVG

>member
-1 MITLLLF
+1 MIALLLF
-8 GSFFLFLALGIPVAF
+8 GSFFLFLGLGIPVAF
-23 SLGLAAV
+23 ALGLSAV
-30 TVLIT
+30 VTLVT
-35 TDGFQVLDVVPSV
+35 TDGVQVLDVVPSV

-83 AFLVFGRFSHGL
+83 AFLIFGRLRHGL

-146 LMGIV
+146 SMGIV

-157 FIIFAVVASEFGS
+157 FIIFAVVAAEFGKIS
-170 ISITRLFIAGIVP
+170 ISRLFIAGIVP

-198 PRVRELAGLPVKSG
+198 PRVRELAGLPVK
-212 RGLLA
+212 A
-217 AGTGPSTTS
+217 KT
-226 GAEAVVTSDST
+226 GAEA
-237 VGPATASP
+237 GPGSAS
-245 TPSTAS
+245 
-251 ESGMTRTRLLKTGT
+251 TGT
-265 AGTSGP
+265 TS
-271 TTGRA
+271 
-276 TSAGSGATTAGAGSM
+276 
-291 TGSGNGTVGVT
+291 TGSGSGSAGNGGSGDGAAGGKTQLLTTNGKAASASSGSSGSGVGTVDPTVT
-302 GTGTHAEGS
+302 VNPEGG
-311 FGEFLAALV
+311 FGEIMTALV

-350 SVFALLVGF
+350 SVYALIVGV
-359 FVYRELKL
+359 FVYRELGWK
-367 PDLPKVFLES
+367 DMPKVFLES

-398 TVEGIAET
+398 TVEGVADRI
-406 VSTAVLSV
+406 STAVLGV
-414 TDNKFVILAVITIIL
+414 TDNKYLILAAITIIL

-451 ILLGVGVDMT
+451 ILIGVGVDMT

-474 LFTLPVGLNL
+474 LFTPPVGLNL

-491 KIRIEEV
+491 KVKLEEV
-498 IRGVMP
+498 VRGIMP
-504 FLIAAIIA
+504 FLICAIIA
-512 LLLITYIPAISNWL
+512 LLFITYIPAISNWL
-526 PDLLDVG
+526 PDLLGVG

>member
-23 SLGLAAV
+23 ALGLSAV

-35 TDGFQVLDVVPSV
+35 TDGLQVLDVVPSV
-48 MFPSM
+48 MFPSL

-59 AIPFFILAGIV
+59 AIPFFVLAGIV

-126 ALVRNGYQKKHAVS
+126 ALIRNGYQKKHAVS

-146 LMGIV
+146 SMGIV

-183 GIIMALAF
+183 GVIMALAF

-212 RGLLA
+212 KGLLA
-217 AGTGPSTTS
+217 AGREPAATT
-226 GAEAVVTSDST
+226 GAEAAVSSDST
-237 VGPATASP
+237 ASSTTAAASAAGTDGNGATK
-245 TPSTAS
+245 
-251 ESGMTRTRLLKTGT
+251 TRLLKAGT
-265 AGTSGP
+265 AGTPVSTNGP
-271 TTGRA
+271 A
-276 TSAGSGATTAGAGSM
+276 TSAGTGVT
-291 TGSGNGTVGVT
+291 TGSGDGTGGVT
-302 GTGTHAEGS
+302 GPSAPAEGS

-350 SVFALLVGF
+350 SVFALLVGL
-359 FVYRELKL
+359 FVYRELKW

-406 VSTAVLSV
+406 VSSAVLGV

-451 ILLGVGVDMT
+451 ILLAVGVDMT

-474 LFTLPVGLNL
+474 LFTPPVGLNL

-491 KIRIEEV
+491 KIRLEEV
-498 IRGVMP
+498 IRGIMP

-512 LLLITYIPAISNWL
+512 LLFITYIPAISNWL
-526 PDLLDVG
+526 PDLLGVG

>member
-1 MITLLLF
+1 MIALLLF
-8 GSFFLFLALGIPVAF
+8 GSFFLFLGLGIPVAF
-23 SLGLAAV
+23 ALGLSAV
-30 TVLIT
+30 VTLVT

-70 MQYTG
+70 MQHTG

-83 AFLVFGRFSHGL
+83 AFLIFGRLRHGL

-146 LMGIV
+146 SMGIV

-157 FIIFAVVASEFGS
+157 FIIFAVVAAEFGKIS
-170 ISITRLFIAGIVP
+170 ISRLFIAGIVP

-198 PRVRELAGLPVKSG
+198 PRVRELAGLPVK
-212 RGLLA
+212 A
-217 AGTGPSTTS
+217 KP
-226 GAEAVVTSDST
+226 GAEA
-237 VGPATASP
+237 GP
-245 TPSTAS
+245 
-251 ESGMTRTRLLKTGT
+251 GT
-265 AGTSGP
+265 AA
-271 TTGRA
+271 TGA
-276 TSAGSGATTAGAGSM
+276 SAAGSGDGAAAGKTQLLTKNGKAASAESGS
-291 TGSGNGTVGVT
+291 SGADVGTVDPTVT
-302 GTGTHAEGS
+302 VNPHGG
-311 FGEFLAALV
+311 FGEIMAALV

-350 SVFALLVGF
+350 SVYALIVGV
-359 FVYRELKL
+359 FVYRELGWK
-367 PDLPKVFLES
+367 DMPKVFLES

-398 TVEGIAET
+398 TVEGVADRI
-406 VSTAVLSV
+406 STAVLGV
-414 TDNKFVILAVITIIL
+414 TDDKYLILAAITIIL

-451 ILLGVGVDMT
+451 ILIGVGVDMT

-474 LFTLPVGLNL
+474 LFTPPVGLNL

-491 KIRIEEV
+491 KVKLEEV
-498 IRGVMP
+498 VRGIMP
-504 FLIAAIIA
+504 FLVCAIIA

-526 PDLLDVG
+526 PDLLGVG

>member
-1 MITLLLF
+1 MIALLLF
-8 GSFFLFLALGIPVAF
+8 GSFFLFLGLGIPVAF
-23 SLGLAAV
+23 ALGLSAV
-30 TVLIT
+30 VTLVT
-35 TDGFQVLDVVPSV
+35 TDGVQVLDVVPSV

-83 AFLVFGRFSHGL
+83 AFLIFGRLRHGL

-146 LMGIV
+146 SMGIV

-157 FIIFAVVASEFGS
+157 FIIFAVVAAEFGKIS
-170 ISITRLFIAGIVP
+170 ISRLFIAGIVP

-198 PRVRELAGLPVKSG
+198 PRVRELAGLPVK
-212 RGLLA
+212 A
-217 AGTGPSTTS
+217 KP
-226 GAEAVVTSDST
+226 GAEA
-237 VGPATASP
+237 A
-245 TPSTAS
+245 
-251 ESGMTRTRLLKTGT
+251 TGT
-265 AGTSGP
+265 AS
-271 TTGRA
+271 TGA
-276 TSAGSGATTAGAGSM
+276 SAAGSGDGAAAGKTQLLTKNGKAASAESGS
-291 TGSGNGTVGVT
+291 SGADVGTVDPTVT
-302 GTGTHAEGS
+302 VNPEGG
-311 FGEFLAALV
+311 FGEILTALV

-350 SVFALLVGF
+350 SVYALIVGV
-359 FVYRELKL
+359 FVYRELTWK
-367 PDLPKVFLES
+367 DMPKVFLES

-398 TVEGIAET
+398 TVEGVADRI
-406 VSTAVLSV
+406 STAVLGV
-414 TDNKFVILAVITIIL
+414 TDNKYLILAAITIIL

-451 ILLGVGVDMT
+451 ILIGVGVDMT

-474 LFTLPVGLNL
+474 LFTPPVGLNL

-491 KIRIEEV
+491 KVKLEEV
-498 IRGVMP
+498 VRGVVP
-504 FLIAAIIA
+504 FLICAIIA

-526 PDLLDVG
+526 PDLLGVG

>member
-1 MITLLLF
+1 MIALLLF
-8 GSFFLFLALGIPVAF
+8 GSFFLFLGLGIPVAF
-23 SLGLAAV
+23 ALGLSAV
-30 TVLIT
+30 VTLVT
-35 TDGFQVLDVVPSV
+35 TDGVQVLDVVPSV

-83 AFLVFGRFSHGL
+83 AFLIFGRLRHGL

-146 LMGIV
+146 SMGIV

-157 FIIFAVVASEFGS
+157 FIIFAVVAAEFGKIS
-170 ISITRLFIAGIVP
+170 ISRLFIAGIVP
-183 GIIMALAF
+183 GIIMAVAF

-198 PRVRELAGLPVKSG
+198 PRVRELAGLPVRTKPDAEVVTGSTSTGTSASG
-212 RGLLA
+212 SAGADSAGNGGSGDSA
-217 AGTGPSTTS
+217 AGSKTQLLTANGQAASANS
-226 GAEAVVTSDST
+226 GS
-237 VGPATASP
+237 
-245 TPSTAS
+245 
-251 ESGMTRTRLLKTGT
+251 
-265 AGTSGP
+265 
-271 TTGRA
+271 
-276 TSAGSGATTAGAGSM
+276 
-291 TGSGNGTVGVT
+291 TGSSVGAADPTATVNP
-302 GTGTHAEGS
+302 EGG
-311 FGEFLAALV
+311 FGEIMTALV

-336 YGGIFTPTEAGAVA
+336 YGGVFTPTEAGAVA
-350 SVFALLVGF
+350 SVYALIVGV
-359 FVYRELKL
+359 FVYRELTWK
-367 PDLPKVFLES
+367 DMPKVFLES

-398 TVEGIAET
+398 TVEGVADRI
-406 VSTAVLSV
+406 STAVLGV
-414 TDNKFVILAVITIIL
+414 TDNKYLILAAITIIL

-451 ILLGVGVDMT
+451 ILIGVGVDMT

-474 LFTLPVGLNL
+474 LFTPPVGLNL

-491 KIRIEEV
+491 KAKLEEV
-498 IRGVMP
+498 VRGILP
-504 FLIAAIIA
+504 FLVCAIVA

-526 PDLLDVG
+526 PDLLGVG

>member
-1 MITLLLF
+1 MIALLLF
-8 GSFFLFLALGIPVAF
+8 GSFFLFLGLGIPVAF
-23 SLGLAAV
+23 ALGLSAV
-30 TVLIT
+30 VTLVT

-83 AFLVFGRFSHGL
+83 AFLIFGRLRHGL

-126 ALVRNGYQKKHAVS
+126 ALVRHGYQKKHAVS

-146 LMGIV
+146 SMGIV

-157 FIIFAVVASEFGS
+157 FIIFAVVAAEFGKIS
-170 ISITRLFIAGIVP
+170 ISRLFIAGIVP

-198 PRVRELAGLPVKSG
+198 PRVRELAGLPV
-212 RGLLA
+212 RA
-217 AGTGPSTTS
+217 TT
-226 GAEAVVTSDST
+226 GAE
-237 VGPATASP
+237 
-245 TPSTAS
+245 
-251 ESGMTRTRLLKTGT
+251 
-265 AGTSGP
+265 
-271 TTGRA
+271 
-276 TSAGSGATTAGAGSM
+276 AGAGSTSTAAGSDSAGNGGSGASVAGDSAAAGKTQLLTTNGKAASASSGS
-291 TGSGNGTVGVT
+291 TGSGVGTVDPTVT
-302 GTGTHAEGS
+302 DHHDGG
-311 FGEFLAALV
+311 FGEFMSALI

-350 SVFALLVGF
+350 SVYALVVGV
-359 FVYRELKL
+359 FVYRELSWK
-367 PDLPKVFLES
+367 DMPKVFLES
-377 GVSTAVIMFI
+377 GVSTAVIMVI

-398 TVEGIAET
+398 TVEGVADRI
-406 VSTAVLSV
+406 STAVLGV
-414 TDNKFVILAVITIIL
+414 TDNKYLILAAITIIL

-440 AFYLFIPILVP
+440 AFYLFVPILVP
-451 ILLGVGVDMT
+451 ILIGVGVDMT

-474 LFTLPVGLNL
+474 LFTPPVGLNL

-491 KIRIEEV
+491 KIRLEEV
-498 IRGVMP
+498 ARGIMP
-504 FLIAAIIA
+504 FLICAIIA

-526 PDLLDVG
+526 PDLLGVG

>member
-1 MITLLLF
+1 MIALLLF
-8 GSFFLFLALGIPVAF
+8 GSFFLFLGLGIPVAF
-23 SLGLAAV
+23 ALGLSAV
-30 TVLIT
+30 VTLVT
-35 TDGFQVLDVVPSV
+35 TDGVQVLDVVPSV

-83 AFLVFGRFSHGL
+83 AFLIFGRLRHGL

-146 LMGIV
+146 SMGIV

-157 FIIFAVVASEFGS
+157 FIIFAVVAAEFGKIS
-170 ISITRLFIAGIVP
+170 ISRLFIAGIVP

-198 PRVRELAGLPVKSG
+198 PRVRELAGLPVK
-212 RGLLA
+212 A
-217 AGTGPSTTS
+217 KP
-226 GAEAVVTSDST
+226 GAEA
-237 VGPATASP
+237 GPGTAS
-245 TPSTAS
+245 TGAS
-251 ESGMTRTRLLKTGT
+251 
-265 AGTSGP
+265 A
-271 TTGRA
+271 
-276 TSAGSGATTAGAGSM
+276 AGSGDGAAAGKTQLLTKNGKAASAESGS
-291 TGSGNGTVGVT
+291 SGADVGTVDPTVT
-302 GTGTHAEGS
+302 VNPEGG
-311 FGEFLAALV
+311 FGEILTALV

-350 SVFALLVGF
+350 SVYALIVGV
-359 FVYRELKL
+359 FVYRELTWK
-367 PDLPKVFLES
+367 DMPKVFLES

-398 TVEGIAET
+398 TVEGVADRI
-406 VSTAVLSV
+406 STAVLGV
-414 TDNKFVILAVITIIL
+414 TDNKYLILAAITIIL

-451 ILLGVGVDMT
+451 ILIGVGVDMT

-474 LFTLPVGLNL
+474 LFTPPVGLNL

-491 KIRIEEV
+491 KVKLEEV
-498 IRGVMP
+498 VRGVVP
-504 FLIAAIIA
+504 FLICAIIA

-526 PDLLDVG
+526 PDLLGVG

>member
-35 TDGFQVLDVVPSV
+35 TDGLQVLDVVPSV

-146 LMGIV
+146 SMGIV

-183 GIIMALAF
+183 GVIMAVAF

-212 RGLLA
+212 KGLLA
-217 AGTGPSTTS
+217 VGNGPGASTT
-226 GAEAVVTSDST
+226 AEASVPAGASAEST
-237 VGPATASP
+237 TAGGN
-245 TPSTAS
+245 TGGSTK
-251 ESGMTRTRLLKTGT
+251 TRLLKAGT
-265 AGTSGP
+265 AGTSGARSG
-271 TTGRA
+271 TA
-276 TSAGSGATTAGAGSM
+276 SSAGATTVGSSSAAGDAGGAH
-291 TGSGNGTVGVT
+291 T
-302 GTGTHAEGS
+302 EGS
-311 FGEFLAALV
+311 LGEFLVALV

-350 SVFALLVGF
+350 SVFALVVGF

-406 VSTAVLSV
+406 VSSGVLSV
-414 TDNKFVILAVITIIL
+414 TDNKFVILAVITVIL

-474 LFTLPVGLNL
+474 LFTPPVGLNL

-498 IRGVMP
+498 VRGVMP

>member
-1 MITLLLF
+1 MIALLLF
-8 GSFFLFLALGIPVAF
+8 GSFFLFLGLGIPVAF
-23 SLGLAAV
+23 ALGLSAV
-30 TVLIT
+30 VTLVT
-35 TDGFQVLDVVPSV
+35 TDGVQVLDVVPSV

-83 AFLVFGRFSHGL
+83 AFLIFGRLRHGL

-146 LMGIV
+146 SMGIV

-157 FIIFAVVASEFGS
+157 FIIFAVVAAEFGKIS
-170 ISITRLFIAGIVP
+170 ISRLFIAGIVP

-198 PRVRELAGLPVKSG
+198 PRVRELAGPPVK
-212 RGLLA
+212 A
-217 AGTGPSTTS
+217 KT
-226 GAEAVVTSDST
+226 GAEA
-237 VGPATASP
+237 GPGSAS
-245 TPSTAS
+245 
-251 ESGMTRTRLLKTGT
+251 TGT
-265 AGTSGP
+265 
-271 TTGRA
+271 
-276 TSAGSGATTAGAGSM
+276 TA
-291 TGSGNGTVGVT
+291 TGSGSGSAGNGGSGDGAAGGKTQLLTTNGKAASASSGSSGSGVGTVDPTVT
-302 GTGTHAEGS
+302 VNPEGG
-311 FGEFLAALV
+311 FGEIMTALV

-350 SVFALLVGF
+350 SVYALIVGV
-359 FVYRELKL
+359 FVYRELGWK
-367 PDLPKVFLES
+367 DMPKVFLES

-398 TVEGIAET
+398 TVEGVADRI
-406 VSTAVLSV
+406 STAVLGV
-414 TDNKFVILAVITIIL
+414 TDNKYLILAAITIIL

-451 ILLGVGVDMT
+451 ILIGVGVDMT

-474 LFTLPVGLNL
+474 LFTPPVGLNL

-491 KIRIEEV
+491 KVRLEEV
-498 IRGVMP
+498 VRGVLP
-504 FLIAAIIA
+504 FLVCAIIA

-526 PDLLDVG
+526 PDLLGVG

>member
-1 MITLLLF
+1 MIALLLF
-8 GSFFLFLALGIPVAF
+8 GSFFLFLGLGIPVAF
-23 SLGLAAV
+23 ALGLSAV
-30 TVLIT
+30 VTLVT
-35 TDGFQVLDVVPSV
+35 TDGVQVLDVVPSV

-83 AFLVFGRFSHGL
+83 AFLIFGRLRHGL

-146 LMGIV
+146 SMGIV

-157 FIIFAVVASEFGS
+157 FIIFAVVAAEFGKIS
-170 ISITRLFIAGIVP
+170 ISRLFIAGIVP

-198 PRVRELAGLPVKSG
+198 PRVRELAGLPVK
-212 RGLLA
+212 A
-217 AGTGPSTTS
+217 KT
-226 GAEAVVTSDST
+226 GAEAGPGSAST
-237 VGPATASP
+237 GATA
-245 TPSTAS
+245 
-251 ESGMTRTRLLKTGT
+251 
-265 AGTSGP
+265 
-271 TTGRA
+271 
-276 TSAGSGATTAGAGSM
+276 
-291 TGSGNGTVGVT
+291 TGSGSGSAGNGGSGDGAAGGKTQLLTTNGKAASASSGSSGSGVGTVDPTVT
-302 GTGTHAEGS
+302 VNPEGG
-311 FGEFLAALV
+311 FGEIMTALV

-350 SVFALLVGF
+350 SVYALIVGV
-359 FVYRELKL
+359 FVYRELGWK
-367 PDLPKVFLES
+367 DMPKVFLES

-398 TVEGIAET
+398 TVEGVADRI
-406 VSTAVLSV
+406 STAVLGV
-414 TDNKFVILAVITIIL
+414 TDNKYLILAAITIIL

-440 AFYLFIPILVP
+440 AFYLFIPILLP
-451 ILLGVGVDMT
+451 ILIGVGVDMT

-474 LFTLPVGLNL
+474 LFTPPVGLNL

-491 KIRIEEV
+491 KVKLEEV
-498 IRGVMP
+498 VRGVVP
-504 FLIAAIIA
+504 FLICAIIA

-526 PDLLDVG
+526 PDLLGVG

>member
-23 SLGLAAV
+23 ALGLSAV

-35 TDGFQVLDVVPSV
+35 TDGLQVLDVVPSV

-59 AIPFFILAGIV
+59 AIPFFVLAGIV

-126 ALVRNGYQKKHAVS
+126 ALIRNGYQKKHAVS

-146 LMGIV
+146 SMGIV

-183 GIIMALAF
+183 GVIMAVAF

-212 RGLLA
+212 KGLLA
-217 AGTGPSTTS
+217 AGREPATTT
-226 GAEAVVTSDST
+226 GAEAAVSSDST
-237 VGPATASP
+237 ASSTTASSSAAG
-245 TPSTAS
+245 TGGTGA
-251 ESGMTRTRLLKTGT
+251 TKTRLLKADK
-265 AGTSGP
+265 AGGPVSTSGS
-271 TTGRA
+271 A
-276 TSAGSGATTAGAGSM
+276 TSAGTGVT
-291 TGSGNGTVGVT
+291 TGSGNGTGDVT
-302 GTGTHAEGS
+302 GTAAPAEGS

-350 SVFALLVGF
+350 SVFALLVGV
-359 FVYRELKL
+359 FVYRELKW

-406 VSTAVLSV
+406 VSSAVLGV
-414 TDNKFVILAVITIIL
+414 TDNKFLILAVITIIL

-451 ILLGVGVDMT
+451 ILLAVGVDMT

-474 LFTLPVGLNL
+474 LFTPPVGLNL

-491 KIRIEEV
+491 KVRLEEV
-498 IRGVMP
+498 VRGIMP

-526 PDLLDVG
+526 PDLLGVG

>member
-1 MITLLLF
+1 MIGLVLFGTFFLLLLV
-8 GSFFLFLALGIPVAF
+8 GVPVAF
-23 SLGLAAV
+23 ALGGAAV
-30 TVLIT
+30 CSLVAMGGVGELS
-35 TDGFQVLDVVPSV
+35 LVPNVFVASV
-48 MFPSM
+48 
-53 SSGTLL
+53 SSETLL

-83 AFLVFGRFSHGL
+83 AFLIFGRLRHGL

-146 LMGIV
+146 SMGIV

-157 FIIFAVVASEFGS
+157 FIIFAVVAAEFGKIS
-170 ISITRLFIAGIVP
+170 ISRLFIAGIVP

-198 PRVRELAGLPVKSG
+198 PRVRELAGLPVKTKTG
-212 RGLLA
+212 A
-217 AGTGPSTTS
+217 EAGTG
-226 GAEAVVTSDST
+226 
-237 VGPATASP
+237 TAS
-245 TPSTAS
+245 TGAS
-251 ESGMTRTRLLKTGT
+251 
-265 AGTSGP
+265 A
-271 TTGRA
+271 
-276 TSAGSGATTAGAGSM
+276 AGSGDGAAAGKTQLLTKNGKAASAESGS
-291 TGSGNGTVGVT
+291 SGADVGTVDPTVT
-302 GTGTHAEGS
+302 VNPEGG
-311 FGEFLAALV
+311 FGEILTALV

-350 SVFALLVGF
+350 SVYALIVGV
-359 FVYRELKL
+359 FVYRELTWK
-367 PDLPKVFLES
+367 DMPKVFLES

-398 TVEGIAET
+398 TVEGVADRI
-406 VSTAVLSV
+406 STAVLGV
-414 TDNKFVILAVITIIL
+414 TDNKYLILAAITIIL

-451 ILLGVGVDMT
+451 ILIGVGVDMT

-474 LFTLPVGLNL
+474 LFTPPVGLNL

-491 KIRIEEV
+491 KVKLEEV
-498 IRGVMP
+498 LRGVVP
-504 FLIAAIIA
+504 FLICAIIA

-526 PDLLDVG
+526 PDLLGVG